1 MGKPSMSKIT
11 DALISS
17 RLQSIAKAVDR
28 TIENQV
34 GEKCGFILLVW
45 GPHETSFI
53 STDPDR
59 AQSVAA
65 MKEIIAKW
73 EAGQPTTPAHKRN

>member
-1 MGKPSMSKIT
+1 MSNFA

-17 RLQSIAKAVDR
+17 RLQAIAAKTDR
-28 TIENQV
+28 VIQDEV

-45 GPHETSFI
+45 GPHETSFV

-59 AQSVAA
+59 AQSIAA

-73 EAGQPTTPAHKRN
+73 EAGQPAIPAHKRN

>member
-1 MGKPSMSKIT
+1 MSKIT

-17 RLQSIAKAVDR
+17 RLQSIARKTDL
-28 TIENQV
+28 IIQEEV

-45 GPHETSFI
+45 GPHEVSFV

-59 AQSVAA
+59 AQSIAA
-65 MKEIIAKW
+65 MKEIIAGW
-73 EAGQPTTPAHKRN
+73 EAGERDIPAHKRN